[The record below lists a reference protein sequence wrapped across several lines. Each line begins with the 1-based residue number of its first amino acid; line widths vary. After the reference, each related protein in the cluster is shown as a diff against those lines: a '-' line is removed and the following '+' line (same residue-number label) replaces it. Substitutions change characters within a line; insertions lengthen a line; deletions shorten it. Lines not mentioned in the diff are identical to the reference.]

1 MFEPMMLETGVSL
14 DEMNTE
20 FYERRAQ
27 SALHLAR
34 YIAWSSL
41 LALVCVIVLGWFIKQ
56 PQWLIPVA
64 VVVPASASAWAY
76 PWFYRRGQARLGI
89 QIFLVSLLI
98 LVAID
103 LVVIPDFVLTIAI
116 GYALVIILSNLLLG
130 AQDSLWLV
138 ALTLVT
144 LVVASTLLRIETFAS
159 LAVTFDPIVGLAA
172 SVFFGMFAAL
182 VMAIAVRQM
191 VLDQEG
197 YFRQARLASRQV
209 EQRAVEECEQRQRLQ
224 ATVQTYVDYMARV
237 ARGDLSAR
245 VNTDEIGQGEN
256 DPLVVLGRQLN
267 AMITSLEGMIE
278 QVWNAANNLSSAAAE
293 ILAATTQQ
301 ASGASEQSAAISETT
316 TTVDEVKVISEQA
329 TTRAGEVATASR
341 RTVEVSRDGRKAVQ
355 ATIESMGQIKERV
368 EGIAGN
374 ILTLSEQTLQIGEII
389 ITVNEIASQSNILA
403 LNAAIEAARAGE
415 HGKGFAVV
423 AMEVRNL
430 AEQSRQA
437 TAQVKSIL
445 SEIQKATN
453 ATVMATEEGTKGVD
467 KGVQLAAQAQQA
479 IEQLAGVINESAQ
492 MATQMVAGGQQQMSG
507 IEQIALAMQS
517 INQATLQSLS
527 STRQAEKAAQNLNE
541 LARVLGEMVKQYQVQ
556 DGER

>member
-1 MFEPMMLETGVSL
+1 MSTLQTFFQAPVFEDEEKTRIAQLLCNMLRT
-14 DEMNTE
+14 
-20 FYERRAQ
+20 
-27 SALHLAR
+27 
-34 YIAWSSL
+34 I
-41 LALVCVIVLGWFIKQ
+41 LALVLVTSTAMIISD
-56 PQWLIPVA
+56 A
-64 VVVPASASAWAY
+64 ASFFEGMTTPGLMAAI
-76 PWFYRRGQARLGI
+76 F
-89 QIFLVSLLI
+89 IFLLIMHFLVRGGNVQLVSVLFSVGILALTTASICLFGGISTSTTSGYLI
-98 LVAID
+98 CI
-103 LVVIPDFVLTIAI
+103 IIA
-116 GYALVIILSNLLLG
+116 GLLLG
-130 AQDSLWLV
+130 GDGAVIFTVLSILCIAGVWYAGQIGRIAPYYQDPSSIYPLMLHCV
-138 ALTLVT
+138 IFVIGGL
-144 LVVASTLLRIETFAS
+144 LLRYAAGSLIHALERARHNERQLTGSNRELQAIRAS
-159 LAVTFDPIVGLAA
+159 LEQSNARLQTIVERY
-172 SVFFGMFAAL
+172 VEY
-182 VMAIAVRQM
+182 MAQVGHGDLTAKL
-191 VLDQEG
+191 VLDD
-197 YFRQARLASRQV
+197 AS
-209 EQRAVEECEQRQRLQ
+209 
-224 ATVQTYVDYMARV
+224 
-237 ARGDLSAR
+237 
-245 VNTDEIGQGEN
+245 GESD
-256 DPLVVLGRQLN
+256 DPLVMLGRQLN
-267 AMITSLEGMIE
+267 ETTANLQEMIE
-278 QVWNAANNLSSAAAE
+278 QVRDAANNLSSAAAE

-368 EGIAGN
+368 EGIAEN
-374 ILTLSEQTLQIGEII
+374 ILTLSEQTQQIGEII
-389 ITVNEIASQSNILA
+389 TTVNEISSQSNILA
-403 LNAAIEAARAGE
+403 LNAAVEAARAGE

-527 STRQAEKAAQNLNE
+527 SMRQAEKAAQNLNE
-541 LARVLGEMVKQYQVQ
+541 LARKLTEMVKQYRV
-556 DGER
+556 